1 MVKAKP
7 LPFGMAVGYSTWNVR
22 RTISEAEN
30 VARWNPWKAH
40 EWFEEARER
49 INIYDAPFF
58 EEFDKAVS
66 RVNAYWIS
74 LRSKRYYNEREFWK
88 KEKVFI
94 PPKLV
99 EPMLSE

>member
-7 LPFGMAVGYSTWNVR
+7 LPFGTAVGYSTWNVR
-22 RTISEAEN
+22 RTIREAEN

-49 INIYDAPFF
+49 INIDTAPFF
-58 EEFDKAVS
+58 EEYDAAAR

-74 LRSKRYYNEREFWK
+74 LQNKRYYDMREFWK
-88 KEKVFI
+88 KDKTFI
-94 PPKLV
+94 PPKLI
-99 EPMLSE
+99 ETILD